1 MTTRDMTGAPVSGA
15 VTAAGVDHV
24 RLSYHYLDI
33 GDIDGYA
40 SLLADD
46 VHVARPDAPH
56 RTGREAVLSLHQDAT
71 IGPGTHRIDGIVA
84 DGRSV
89 VVTGLLTPLTAADA
103 DDGSGDLE
111 FVDWFTLSDDGMLCG
126 YRRYY
131 FTAPGH

>member
-1 MTTRDMTGAPVSGA
+1 MTTRDTAGGSVSGA

-24 RLSYHYLDI
+24 RLSYHYLDT

-56 RTGREAVLSLHQDAT
+56 RTGREAVLRLHQDAI
-71 IGPGTHRIDGIVA
+71 IGPGTHHIDDIVA
-84 DGRSV
+84 DGHSV
-89 VVTGLLTPLTAADA
+89 VVTGRLTPLTPAGADG
-103 DDGSGDLE
+103 GSGDLE
-111 FVDWFTLSDDGMLCG
+111 FVDWFTLSDDSMLRG

-131 FTAPGH
+131 FTAPGP